1 MSHVEDFLT
10 YLKTEKRCSAHTL
23 RNYAVDFQE
32 ITEYLK
38 ARHPECVEAGEVR
51 WLDLTIFP
59 LRSYLA
65 QAYGRLKPS
74 SLGRRIASLRSFYK
88 YLAKRGLVQR
98 NVALELSAPKVP
110 KALPK
115 FLDVDEAFRL
125 MEIPAGEDF
134 SARRDRA
141 ILELFY
147 SSGLRIGE
155 LTALRLAALDL
166 AQALVRVRGKG
177 NKERIVPFGAKAAAA
192 IERYLEVRV
201 SVAIQAGCED
211 VVFLGVQGKP
221 VNPSVVA
228 RMLQKHASKL
238 GLPKK
243 VTPHMLRHSFATHL
257 MMGGADLRG
266 IQELLGHSSLS
277 TTQKYTHVNFDKLQE
292 VYDKAHPKA

>member
-1 MSHVEDFLT
+1 MNRVEEFLT
-10 YLKTEKRCSAHTL
+10 YLRTEKRCSTHTL
-23 RNYAVDFQE
+23 RNYTIDFRE
-32 ITEYLK
+32 LTEYLK
-38 ARHPECVEAGEVR
+38 ARHPECLAGGEIR
-51 WLDLTIFP
+51 WDELTVFP

-65 QAYGRLKPS
+65 QAYGKLKPS

-88 YLAKRGLVQR
+88 YLAKRGLVKR
-98 NVALELSAPKVP
+98 NVALELSAPKLP

-125 MEIPAGEDF
+125 MEIPEGEDF

-155 LTALRLAALDL
+155 LTALRSAALDF

-192 IERYLEVRV
+192 IEKYLEVRGSIV
-201 SVAIQAGCED
+201 VQAGYED
-211 VVFLGVQGKP
+211 VVFLGIQGKP

-257 MMGGADLRG
+257 MNNGADLRG
-266 IQELLGHSSLS
+266 IQELLGHASLS
-277 TTQKYTHVNFDKLQE
+277 TTQKYTHVSLDKLME

>member
-1 MSHVEDFLT
+1 MSRIEEFLT

-23 RNYAVDFQE
+23 RNYAVDFRE
-32 ITEYLK
+32 IGDYLK
-38 ARHPECVEAGEVR
+38 ARHPECLQDGEIR
-51 WLDLTIFP
+51 WDELTVFP

-65 QAYGRLKPS
+65 QAYGKLKAS

-88 YLAKRGLVQR
+88 YMAKRGLVKR

-125 MEIPAGEDF
+125 MEIPEGEDF

-155 LTALRLAALDL
+155 LTALRFSALDL
-166 AQALVRVRGKG
+166 SQALVRVRGKG
-177 NKERIVPFGAKAAAA
+177 NKERIVPFGSKAAAA
-192 IERYLEVRV
+192 IEKYSEVRACI
-201 SVAIQAGCED
+201 SIQAGHED

-266 IQELLGHSSLS
+266 IQELLGHASLT